1 MYQIYN
7 VKLSCKIMSFI
18 MHSEIIPLSKAIRVN
33 IVLQKQI
40 VLVLLFLNVIET
52 TLYTARRFPD

>member
-7 VKLSCKIMSFI
+7 VKLCCKIMSFI